1 MRTSTVLA
9 AAIVIGIAACGGGG
23 EQGSPDATAPTD
35 LSSATPTPG
44 IAVIR
49 GTLIGS
55 ADGGP
60 DATAQAVHDGIV
72 ANIRPMVQAAGD
84 TGHSV
89 FVGAQDGTQ
98 FLSIDS
104 WSDLAAAQGVY
115 SSAAFQS
122 AFGSLFTG
130 APTIAFY
137 VIAPGFD
144 TYGSFK
150 EAANGLSTFAFVVEG
165 ALKDTNVAMAA
176 SDHNAVLTEFK
187 AQAMAGGDVAH
198 VPFLGEMSTTSFF
211 DVDIWQNP
219 GNAQSFYTTPAV
231 ASAFAG
237 LFTAAPTVSVYA
249 ATDWTQW

>member
-1 MRTSTVLA
+1 MHTSTVLA

-23 EQGSPDATAPTD
+23 QGGADAAAPAD
-35 LSSATPTPG
+35 LSSVMPTPG

-55 ADGGP
+55 ADGGA
-60 DATAQAVHDGIV
+60 DETAQAAHDGLV
-72 ANIRPMVQAAGD
+72 ATIKPMVQAAGD
-84 TGHSV
+84 TGHTV

-104 WSDLAAAQGVY
+104 WNDLSAAQGVY

-122 AFGSLFTG
+122 AFGTLFTS

-150 EAANGLSTFAFVVEG
+150 EAANGPSTFAFVVEG
-165 ALKDTNVAMAA
+165 PLKDTSVAMAA
-176 SDHNAVLTEFK
+176 SDHNAVLTQFK

-211 DVDIWQNP
+211 DIDIWQNP
-219 GNAQSFYTTPAV
+219 GNAQAFYTTPAV
-231 ASAFAG
+231 AAAFAG

-249 ATDWTQW
+249 ATNWTQW